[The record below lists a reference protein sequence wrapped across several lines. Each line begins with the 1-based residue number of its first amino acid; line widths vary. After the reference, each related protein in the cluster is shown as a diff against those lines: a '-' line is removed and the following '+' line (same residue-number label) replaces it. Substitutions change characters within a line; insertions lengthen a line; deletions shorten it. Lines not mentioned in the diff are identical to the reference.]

1 MSDPIP
7 DLASLRLLV
16 AVGELGSLGRAAR
29 AAGIAQPS
37 ASKRMAVLERRLGLP
52 LLDRGP
58 RGSALTPEGR
68 LVAGW
73 AVQVLAAA
81 GELMRGVTAL
91 RERRRATLRVAASLT
106 VAEYLMPRWLH
117 DFQLAEGHVQ
127 AGLQVANSTEV
138 IRMVGD
144 GEVELGFVEGPEVPD
159 TLACRT
165 VGTDRLAVV
174 VAPGHPWSRRRRPLR
189 ASELAAT
196 PLVLREAGSGTRD
209 TLHRVLDT
217 AGLALADPY
226 LELGSTA
233 AIKGTVATGDAP
245 AVISAFAVE
254 AELASGRLVEV
265 PVDDLDLT
273 RELRAVWP
281 RGRQLLGPAAAL
293 LRVAVHGRIA
303 WKAEPRP
310 PSGARRSKHGKAH
323 LRD

>member
-1 MSDPIP
+1 MPESPP
-7 DLASLRLLV
+7 DLASLQLLV
-16 AVGELGSLGRAAR
+16 AVGRLGSLGRAAR

-37 ASKRMAVLERRLGLP
+37 ASKRMAVLERRLGVP

-58 RGSALTPEGR
+58 RGSALTPEGKI
-68 LVAGW
+68 VADW
-73 AVQVLAAA
+73 ATQVLAA
-81 GELMRGVTAL
+81 GEEMMRGVAAL

-159 TLACRT
+159 TLTYRT
-165 VGTDRLAVV
+165 VATDRLAVV
-174 VAPGHPWSRRRRPLR
+174 VAPNHPWARKRRPLR
-189 ASELAAT
+189 ATELAAT

-209 TLHRVLDT
+209 TLHRVLDA
-217 AGLALADPY
+217 AGLPLAEPY

-245 AVISAFAVE
+245 AVISAYAVE
-254 AELASGRLVEV
+254 AELATGRLVEV
-265 PVDDLDLT
+265 PVDGLDLT
-273 RELRAVWP
+273 RKLRAVWP
-281 RGRQLLGPAAAL
+281 RGRRLLGPAASL
-293 LRVAVHGRIA
+293 LRVA
-303 WKAEPRP
+303 
-310 PSGARRSKHGKAH
+310 ARAR
-323 LRD
+323 